1 MQTNKIQSDSP
12 QNPKLS
18 LKTHALMVV
27 MACLLFLGNSF
38 DNAQVLKAQGGAS
51 VDNSVPLNIFSSYQT
66 DTNYQCE
73 PAMKEFA
80 SKQLEDFRKFTE
92 TNFQNKSSTASL
104 LDNAI
109 QKYREL
115 RKGLMA
121 AYSQYYPNQGA
132 FILSIAAQPNSCLKI
147 VQDTLGDAQILLK
160 THAITTSGVKKS
172 SGLLEKYQSIN
183 GQLQNLNQQFTSM
196 KALFDTFSQK
206 LPCYVKKG
214 ECLK

>member
-1 MQTNKIQSDSP
+1 
-12 QNPKLS
+12 
-18 LKTHALMVV
+18 MVV

-51 VDNSVPLNIFSSYQT
+51 FDNSAPLNIFSSYQT

-80 SKQLEDFRKFTE
+80 SKQLDDFRKFTE